1 MERTSKSAD
10 GMAAAAGRPK
20 EPPAFEVEPPGDD
33 LLSSCLQSADVFM
46 RLQEAVE
53 RSRQESGAGT
63 SAEDG
68 QAARTRQHAEGH
80 NIMAM
85 TEYGPKQG
93 GRDDLLLASHTDV
106 RSVRAA
112 RIDLVCRV

>member
-1 MERTSKSAD
+1 
-10 GMAAAAGRPK
+10 MAAAAGRPK

-68 QAARTRQHAEGH
+68 QAARTRQHAEGQ

-85 TEYGPKQG
+85 IEYGPKQG
-93 GRDDLLLASHTDV
+93 GRDDLLLTYHTDV